1 MGTKNIIVNTIA
13 LKKYLLTVFDLTAIA
28 IPVKI
33 KNVELSIA
41 PAEKS
46 RNSSGNPKA
55 VKAMKT
61 LAKYERMVRDTV
73 FEKRYSPT
81 FTGVTKIDWR
91 VF

>member
-1 MGTKNIIVNTIA
+1 MNRLLLKIPIKSTMGTKNIIVNTIA

-46 RNSSGNPKA
+46 RNSSGK
-55 VKAMKT
+55 
-61 LAKYERMVRDTV
+61 L
-73 FEKRYSPT
+73 
-81 FTGVTKIDWR
+81 
-91 VF
+91 